1 MQYPTSRHKKLFS
14 AILSLKTDHEVR
26 DFLRDLMTLG
36 ELNALSQRWHI
47 ARLLW
52 TTKFSYKEIAKRTHA
67 STTTV
72 TRVAHWLDHG
82 MDGYRMALTR
92 LFGKRV

>member
-1 MQYPTSRHKKLFS
+1 MEYPTDRHKKLFS
-14 AILSLKTDHEVR
+14 AILSLNNEAEAR
-26 DFLRDLMTLG
+26 DFLRDLMTID
-36 ELNALSQRWHI
+36 ELDAIAQRWHI

-52 TTKFSYKEIAKRTHA
+52 TTNLSYNEIAKKAHA

-82 MDGYRMALTR
+82 MGGYRAILTR
-92 LFGKRV
+92 LFGKRL

>member
-1 MQYPTSRHKKLFS
+1 MQYPTGLHQKFFS
-14 AILSLKTDHEVR
+14 AILLLKDESETR
-26 DFLRDLMTLG
+26 DFLRDLMTIG
-36 ELNALSQRWHI
+36 ELDTLSERWHI

-52 TTKFSYKEIAKRTHA
+52 TTSLSYKKIAKKTSA

-82 MDGYRMALTR
+82 MGGYQAVLTR
-92 LFGKRV
+92 LFGKRA